1 MEDKKLGI
9 RNREVS
15 RQGGVKLK
23 NRNSPRPGGAEI
35 EKLEMKIKQISRH
48 SGTPP
53 EAGFRIS

>member
-15 RQGGVKLK
+15 RQSGVKLK

-35 EKLEMKIKQISRH
+35 EKLEI
-48 SGTPP
+48 
-53 EAGFRIS
+53 